1 MQHIRDRLPDI
12 KARLNTLMGQTQQE
26 LASYGDMHFSGKE
39 HRVALSL
46 HLLETRNLTGTGFLN
61 TPTHDTLCKLLHLIH

>member
-1 MQHIRDRLPDI
+1 MHHIRERLPDI

-39 HRVALSL
+39 HRVFHSTVVPYSF
-46 HLLETRNLTGTGFLN
+46 LLG
-61 TPTHDTLCKLLHLIH
+61 D

>member
-1 MQHIRDRLPDI
+1 MAHIRERLPDI

-39 HRVALSL
+39 HRV
-46 HLLETRNLTGTGFLN
+46 RFRR
-61 TPTHDTLCKLLHLIH
+61 THAGRAG

>member
-1 MQHIRDRLPDI
+1 MQHIRERLPDI

-39 HRVALSL
+39 HRVWTPE
-46 HLLETRNLTGTGFLN
+46 ETSNHGFS
-61 TPTHDTLCKLLHLIH
+61 

>member
-1 MQHIRDRLPDI
+1 MPLKTCTDIAQTLMSHIRERLPDI

-39 HRVALSL
+39 HRV
-46 HLLETRNLTGTGFLN
+46 
-61 TPTHDTLCKLLHLIH
+61 

>member
-1 MQHIRDRLPDI
+1 MHHIRERLPDI

-39 HRVALSL
+39 HRVNHSTVIPYR
-46 HLLETRNLTGTGFLN
+46 LLRLTFL
-61 TPTHDTLCKLLHLIH
+61 